1 MQTIYRK
8 NAASPWIKQGD
19 RITKTFPSGLCL
31 IQQTY
36 VAPKSLATY
45 NAFVEGAAIS
55 DSQPCIDGAYI
66 YPAPDY
72 QDTGDGFMRCTVTAY
87 GRWKTEPNVTRQ
99 KRELTLG
106 VFGGI
111 ANMPIDGGN
120 KTVYFDQNLN
130 GVSVPIQKLKIL
142 ADDLVMKFVT
152 PANSDLPLSPPSSMS
167 RIYKFDGEILPAQ
180 LDIFVISS
188 IFGGRLQW
196 TDQLDPDPGPGT
208 VTTVGSSAITE
219 AEFESNSPGYNSFGP
234 MDSGI
239 GFKLARCESVEYG
252 HFCEYTAS
260 FEAGGNAF
268 TSRTFSFRKK

>member
-1 MQTIYRK
+1 MPQIVYRK

-19 RITKTFPSGLCL
+19 RLTKTFPSGLCL

-36 VAPKSLATY
+36 IAPKALATY
-45 NAFVEGAAIS
+45 NAFVEGASIT

-106 VFGGI
+106 VFGSI
-111 ANMPIDGGN
+111 ANMPIGGGGN
-120 KTVYFDQNLN
+120 ETVYFDQRDANF
-130 GVSVPIQKLKIL
+130 VSVPIQKLKVL

-188 IFGGRLQW
+188 IFGGSLQW
-196 TDQLDPDPGPGT
+196 IYHPGEPDAFG
-208 VTTVGSSAITE
+208 GSSAITE

-234 MDSGI
+234 MESGI
-239 GFKLARCESVEYG
+239 VLKLARCESVDYG
-252 HFCEYTAS
+252 HFSEYTAS